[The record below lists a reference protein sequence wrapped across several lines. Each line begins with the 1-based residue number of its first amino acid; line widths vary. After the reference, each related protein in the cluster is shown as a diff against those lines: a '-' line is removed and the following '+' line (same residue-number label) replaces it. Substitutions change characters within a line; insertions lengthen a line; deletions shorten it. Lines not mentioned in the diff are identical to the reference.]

1 MKKALLPLMFCLSLG
16 LSCAARAD
24 GMKPLDDEALGEV
37 AARDGVS
44 IAAHIVINDPT
55 LVGAVADSR
64 LSMGFG
70 GDGPYRY
77 VVLKNVRGVV
87 DLAGVHIDAAK
98 KPDGSDYVAVTL
110 PGYVKFTNLGFESL
124 SVQNDP
130 LAPVS
135 STMGS
140 VNINGTMSMQ
150 GQFRI
155 WAH

>member
-1 MKKALLPLMFCLSLG
+1 MIKALLLLFCLSG
-16 LSCAARAD
+16 LACAARAGD
-24 GMKPLDDEALGEV
+24 MKPLDDEALGQV

-64 LSMGFG
+64 MSLGFG
-70 GDGPYRY
+70 GDGAQRY

-87 DLAGVHIDAAK
+87 DMAGVHIDAQK
-98 KPDGSDYVAVTL
+98 KPDGTDYVAVTL
-110 PGYVKFTNLGFESL
+110 PGYLKFSNLGFESL
-124 SVQNDP
+124 SVQSDP
-130 LAPVS
+130 LAPVTS
-135 STMGS
+135 SMGS
-140 VNINGTMSMQ
+140 VNINGTMNMQ

>member
-1 MKKALLPLMFCLSLG
+1 MNRNLLPLLTLLPLLLCG
-16 LSCAARAD
+16 AARAGD
-24 GMKPLDDEALGEV
+24 LKPLDDEALSQV

-64 LSMGFG
+64 MSLGFG
-70 GDGPYRY
+70 GDGAMRY
-77 VVLKNVRGVV
+77 IVLKNVRGVV

-98 KPDGSDYVAVTL
+98 KPDGTDYVAVTL

-124 SVQNDP
+124 SVQSDP
-130 LAPVS
+130 LAPVTS
-135 STMGS
+135 SMGS
-140 VNINGTMSMQ
+140 INVNGTMSMQ
-150 GQFRI
+150 GQVHI

>member
-1 MKKALLPLMFCLSLG
+1 MINALLLLLMLCC
-16 LSCAARAD
+16 CAVRA
-24 GMKPLDDEALGEV
+24 GEMKQLDDEALGQV

-64 LSMGFG
+64 MSLGFG
-70 GDGPYRY
+70 GDGAQRY

-87 DLAGVHIDAAK
+87 DMAGVHVDVAK
-98 KPDGSDYVAVTL
+98 KPDGTDYVAVTL
-110 PGYVKFTNLGFESL
+110 PGYLKFSNLGFESL
-124 SVQNDP
+124 SVQSDP
-130 LAPVS
+130 LAPVA

-140 VNINGTMSMQ
+140 VNINGTMNMQ
-150 GQFRI
+150 GQLRI